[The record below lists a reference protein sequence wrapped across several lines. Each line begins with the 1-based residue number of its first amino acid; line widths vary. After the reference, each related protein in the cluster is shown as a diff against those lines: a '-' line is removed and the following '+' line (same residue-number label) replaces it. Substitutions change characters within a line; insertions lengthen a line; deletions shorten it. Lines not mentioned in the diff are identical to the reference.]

1 QDGAQGPQGEQGP
14 AGQDGI
20 DGAKGDKG
28 DSGISEAANTELESK
43 IEDSQARF
51 FSVNG
56 SSDSEDA
63 GNYNS
68 NGATA
73 DGAIAIGVN
82 AQSKG
87 KDSIAMGTNNTVTG
101 DQSTS
106 VGNGNIVSGDRSGA
120 FGDPNII
127 GGSANYAVGNDNIIG
142 DTTSNSVV
150 LGSNATVG
158 ATAAT
163 IGANSAPTFAN
174 ETNASNSVAIGESVN
189 VQAANAVSIGANS
202 SATHSNAVALG
213 ANSQSTADNTVS
225 VGSANNQRRITN
237 VAAGINSNDAVNV
250 SQLNQNR
257 AEAFGYTDRRI
268 NDLEGET
275 HSAVAGALAFGALRY
290 PNTPGKVSVGLG
302 GGTWEGET
310 GYAFGVGYT
319 TSDGQ
324 FSISS
329 AFGGSGSQNGGNVG
343 VSYTFD

>member
-1 QDGAQGPQGEQGP
+1 
-14 AGQDGI
+14 
-20 DGAKGDKG
+20 
-28 DSGISEAANTELESK
+28 
-43 IEDSQARF
+43 
-51 FSVNG
+51 
-56 SSDSEDA
+56 
-63 GNYNS
+63 
-68 NGATA
+68 
-73 DGAIAIGVN
+73 
-82 AQSKG
+82 
-87 KDSIAMGTNNTVTG
+87 MTG

-106 VGNGNIVSGDRSGA
+106 VGNGNVVSGDRSGA
-120 FGDPNII
+120 FGDPNIV
-127 GGSANYAVGNDNIIG
+127 GGNANYAVGNDNVIG

-163 IGANSAPTFAN
+163 VGTNSTPAFEN

-189 VQAANAVSIGANS
+189 IQAANAVAIGANS
-202 SATHSNAVALG
+202 SVTHSNAIALG
-213 ANSQSTADNTVS
+213 AGSQTSADNTVS
-225 VGSANNQRRITN
+225 VGNANSQRRITN
-237 VAAGINSNDAVNV
+237 VAAGISPTDAVNV
-250 SQLNQNR
+250 SQLDQNR

-275 HSAVAGALAFGALRY
+275 YSAVAGALAFGALRY
-290 PNTPGKVSVGLG
+290 PNVPGKVSVGLG